1 MLHAVKN
8 DAQGDEGVG
17 DGLLHSSNTRGMDI
31 IKLKSSDVERM
42 AWWDYTNKRSKQ
54 GTITKQATL
63 SKQQLET
70 VLKQR
75 LLKQQL
81 LNQHMLNMKY
91 IHANYGTHS
100 FNAPNACQFKYSST
114 NNDDW

>member
-1 MLHAVKN
+1 MVRL
-8 DAQGDEGVG
+8 Q
-17 DGLLHSSNTRGMDI
+17 
-31 IKLKSSDVERM
+31 
-42 AWWDYTNKRSKQ
+42 TNKRSKQ

-75 LLKQQL
+75 FLKQQL
-81 LNQHMLNMKY
+81 LNQHMLNMKC
-91 IHANYGTHS
+91 IHAYYGTHP

-114 NNDDW
+114 NNDDCDNYSSNKLDRTAKL